1 MATVDTEKRACC
13 APSLPKYRDSL
24 GVLDKKN
31 YDEKLKYTAGID
43 PYSVSSDFYSE
54 SMEKWPEVEFPDIV
68 NYLIFTTSQY
78 TNEQLKA
85 YKSLESYQYFV
96 AGWVQSIHVGK
107 ATDNIL
113 ILIGKVSCCQG

>member
-13 APSLPKYRDSL
+13 APCLPKYRDSL

-85 YKSLESYQYFV
+85 LQKFGIL
-96 AGWVQSIHVGK
+96 SIFCGRMGTK
-107 ATDNIL
+107 Y
-113 ILIGKVSCCQG
+113 SCWQGN